1 MDEWPQL
8 LRAAL
13 DAMSAAEGLAVVLA
27 VAYLLLAAREHIAC
41 WACALVST
49 AIYTVLFWDVRLLM
63 EAALSV
69 YYMAMAVYGWQQW
82 RYGGTA
88 HQGVTIRTLTLRQH
102 FAIFATVAIL
112 TLVSGT
118 LLSGKTTAVWPY
130 VDSFT
135 TWASVITTVLVA
147 KKYLENWLY
156 WFVIDSV
163 SIPLYLDRGLYLTAA
178 LFAVYLVIVVFGYL
192 SWQRHMSTRTTGT
205 VHA

>member
-1 MDEWPQL
+1 MGDWPAL

-27 VAYLLLAAREHIAC
+27 IAYLLLAAREHIAC
-41 WACALVST
+41 WACALAST
-49 AIYTVLFWDVRLLM
+49 AIYTVVFWDVSLLM
-63 EAALSV
+63 EAALNV

-82 RYGGTA
+82 RYGGA
-88 HQGVTIRTLTLRQH
+88 SHSGVAIRTLTWRQH
-102 FAIFATVAIL
+102 GLIVAAVAVL

-156 WFVIDSV
+156 WFVIDGV

-178 LFAVYLVIVVFGYL
+178 LFAVYLVIVVFGYF
-192 SWQRHMSTRTTGT
+192 SWYRHMNPRTSRS

>member
-1 MDEWPQL
+1 MGDWL
-8 LRAAL
+8 AMLRAAL

-27 VAYLLLAAREHIAC
+27 IAYLLLAAREHIAC
-41 WACALVST
+41 WACALAST
-49 AIYTVLFWDVRLLM
+49 AIYTVVFWDVSLLM
-63 EAALSV
+63 EAALNV

-82 RYGGTA
+82 RYGGST
-88 HQGVTIRTLTLRQH
+88 HTGVSIRTLTWRQH
-102 FAIFATVAIL
+102 GLIVATVAVL

-156 WFVIDSV
+156 WFVIDGV

-192 SWQRHMSTRTTGT
+192 SWYRHMNPRTSRN

>member
-1 MDEWPQL
+1 MGDPVAML
-8 LRAAL
+8 HAAL
-13 DAMSAAEGLAVVLA
+13 DAISAAEGLAAVLA

-49 AIYTVLFWDVRLLM
+49 AIYTVVFWDVSLLM

-69 YYMAMAVYGWQQW
+69 YYMAMAVYGWHQW
-82 RYGGTA
+82 RYGGST
-88 HQGVTIRTLTLRQH
+88 HSGVTIRTLSRRQH
-102 FAIFATVAIL
+102 GQIVVAIAVL
-112 TLVSGT
+112 TLISGS
-118 LLSGKTTAVWPY
+118 LLSENTTAVWPY

-163 SIPLYLDRGLYLTAA
+163 CIPLYLDRGLYLTAA
-178 LFAVYLVIVVFGYL
+178 LFVVYLVIVVFGYL
-192 SWQRHMSTRTTGT
+192 AWQRHMNKQTTGT

>member
-1 MDEWPQL
+1 MSDWLEL
-8 LRAAL
+8 LGDAL
-13 DAMSAAEGLAVVLA
+13 GAMSAAESLAVVLA
-27 VAYLLLAAREHIAC
+27 LAYLLLAAREHIAC

-49 AIYTVLFWDVRLLM
+49 AIYTVVFWDASLLM
-63 EAALSV
+63 EAALNV

-82 RYGGTA
+82 RYGGA
-88 HQGVTIRTLTLRQH
+88 ANEGVSIRSLSRRQHGLIVAAVVCLTL
-102 FAIFATVAIL
+102 A
-112 TLVSGT
+112 SGT
-118 LLSGKTTAVWPY
+118 YLASQTSAVWPY

-156 WFVIDSV
+156 WFVIDSI

-192 SWQRHMSTRTTGT
+192 SWQRHLTARTAAAA
-205 VHA
+205 HA

>member
-1 MDEWPQL
+1 MGDWL
-8 LRAAL
+8 AMLRAAL

-41 WACALVST
+41 WACALAST
-49 AIYTVLFWDVRLLM
+49 AIYTVVFWDVSLLM
-63 EAALSV
+63 EAALNV

-82 RYGGTA
+82 RYGGST
-88 HQGVTIRTLTLRQH
+88 HHGVTIRTLTWRQH
-102 FAIFATVAIL
+102 GLILAIVAVLTV
-112 TLVSGT
+112 VSGS

-156 WFVIDSV
+156 WFVIDGV

-192 SWQRHMSTRTTGT
+192 SWQRHMRTRTTRA

>member
-1 MDEWPQL
+1 MNDWPQL
-8 LRAAL
+8 ISEAL
-13 DAMSAAEGLAVVLA
+13 GALSAAEGIAVVLA

-41 WACALVST
+41 WACALAST
-49 AIYTVLFWDVRLLM
+49 AIYTVVFWDVSLLM
-63 EAALSV
+63 ESALNV

-88 HQGVTIRTLTLRQH
+88 HRGISIRTLSLRQH
-102 FAIFATVAIL
+102 GLILVAVALL
-112 TLVSGT
+112 TLGSGAY
-118 LLSGKTTAVWPY
+118 LAGQTTAAWPY

-163 SIPLYLDRGLYLTAA
+163 SIPLYLDRGLYLTAG
-178 LFAVYLVIVVFGYL
+178 LFAVYLVIVVFGYV
-192 SWQRHMSTRTTGT
+192 SWHRHLRPRTAGGA
-205 VHA
+205 HA

>member
-1 MDEWPQL
+1 MNDWLPM

-13 DAMSAAEGLAVVLA
+13 DAMSAAEGLAAVLA

-49 AIYTVLFWDVRLLM
+49 AIYTVVFWDVSLLM

-69 YYMAMAVYGWQQW
+69 YYMAMAVYGWHQW
-82 RYGGTA
+82 RYGGTT
-88 HQGVTIRTLTLRQH
+88 HSGVTIRTLSWRQH
-102 FAIFATVAIL
+102 GQIIVTIAVL
-112 TLVSGT
+112 TLISGS
-118 LLSGKTTAVWPY
+118 LLSENTTAVWPY

-163 SIPLYLDRGLYLTAA
+163 CIPLYLDRGLYLTAA
-178 LFAVYLVIVVFGYL
+178 LFVVYLVIVVFGYL
-192 SWQRHMSTRTTGT
+192 AWQRHMNKQTTGT